1 MYKACSSGYKN
12 GNPGLARLMLEIE
25 VRQMKMAAVALGLLL
40 GGITYLGGTGNIV
53 VDASALNEASA
64 VHSADAA
71 SCANLTNLKLPNTT
85 ITSAQVV
92 PAGQFKAP
100 ANAKG
105 DFSDLPAFCRVAMT
119 IKPSRDSD
127 IKSEIWLPVSGWNGK
142 FEEVGNGGWNG
153 FIQYAALAE
162 ALGRGYAAASTDTG
176 HVGDTA
182 SFAVAHPEKLIDFGY
197 RAAHETAVQGK
208 ATITALYGE
217 APRFSYFTG
226 CSGGGRQGFMEA
238 QRYPADFEGIVAG
251 DPGFDRAAESLQLI
265 AAAQDTH
272 KDAASFIP
280 REKFVVLH
288 QAALDAC
295 DALDGIKDGI
305 ISDPTRC
312 KFDPGVTLCK
322 GTDGPECLTAAQV
335 EVARK
340 LYAPIIDPKTG
351 KEIFP
356 GFEPGTELRFANIA
370 GAPQPLGMAD
380 ETFKYTV
387 FHNPN
392 WDFRTLDIGPDIA
405 RARKMDHG
413 VVSATSTNLKPYAG
427 RGGKLIIYHGWA
439 DQNIAPLVSV
449 DYYEALIKTMGTKM
463 VEDSVRLYMVPGMGH
478 CGGGEG
484 PNVFDM
490 LSALQQWKEHGLAP
504 KEVIASQIVS
514 GNVIRTRPLCP
525 YPQEAVYKGSGST
538 DEAQNF
544 VCKLP

>member
-1 MYKACSSGYKN
+1 
-12 GNPGLARLMLEIE
+12 MLEIE
-25 VRQMKMAAVALGLLL
+25 VRRMKMAAVALGLLL
-40 GGITYLGGTGNIV
+40 GGITYLAGTGNIV

-64 VHSADAA
+64 VHGADAA

-92 PAGQFKAP
+92 PAGRFKAQ
-100 ANAKG
+100 ANAKE

-119 IKPSRDSD
+119 IKPSSDSD

-153 FIQYAALAE
+153 FIQYAALAGS
-162 ALGRGYAAASTDTG
+162 LRRGYASASTDTG

-182 SFAVAHPEKLIDFGY
+182 SFAVGHPEKLIDFGY
-197 RAAHETAVQGK
+197 RAVHETAVQGK

-217 APRFSYFTG
+217 PPRFSYFTG

-322 GTDGPECLTAAQV
+322 GADGPECLTAAQV
-335 EVARK
+335 EAARK

-449 DYYEALIKTMGTKM
+449 NYYEALIKTMGTKM

-490 LSALQQWKEHGLAP
+490 LSALQQWKEHGVAP

-525 YPQEAVYKGSGST
+525 YPREAVYQGSGSP